1 MAAPSPLSCPHCGA
15 QLPATDP
22 HFCVECGR
30 PLGESAA
37 TQRLEEPPTSPS
49 SAGRPTVRLSNASV
63 PQSVLG
69 GTMRLAT
76 TGAIPPGM
84 WFLEQPPGPEDV
96 VAVYAPLRAVV
107 GGWSGQ
113 IGAGWRPLTGEPL
126 QGSGRATFAFET
138 SRVWFAAPGAAQGLH
153 LRVQIR
159 AQAEADLGRTRRGF
173 RYRSHYDPPM
183 WIADAWWCE
192 PRSGA
197 RHSAPV
203 PRIQL
208 MAPPRI
214 PRVSDFDEE
223 IRSLPAEQAAAQAR
237 LGRLPDP
244 CVLLRP
250 RQQRTPAGRG
260 LLLGVERVSLLR
272 RLFAAPAPR
281 FYVQI
286 QTPLVCA
293 WRAWQELRPR
303 IQAEAQGY
311 GLDMESDAVVEWW
324 LDRQGH
330 DSLVLQGWPDQPSY
344 TDVVI
349 AFRRQQIIAVLKP

>member
-1 MAAPSPLSCPHCGA
+1 MASPSPLSCPHCGA
-15 QLPATDP
+15 QLPANDP
-22 HFCVECGR
+22 HFCVECGK
-30 PLGESAA
+30 PLGEGTL
-37 TQRLEEPPTSPS
+37 TQRLGQAPVAPS
-49 SAGRPTVRLSNASV
+49 SAGHPTVRLSNATV

-76 TGAIPPGM
+76 TGAVPPGM
-84 WFLEQPPGPEDV
+84 WFREQPPGPEDV
-96 VAVYAPLRAVV
+96 VAVYVPLRAVV

-113 IGAGWRPLTGEPL
+113 TRAGWRAVTGATAPDAGLT
-126 QGSGRATFAFET
+126 TFVFES
-138 SRVWFAAPGAAQGLH
+138 SRVWFAAPGAGQGLH
-153 LRVQIR
+153 LHVQIR
-159 AQAEADLGRTRRGF
+159 AQAEADQGRTRRGF

-183 WIADAWWCE
+183 WIVDAWWFD
-192 PRSGA
+192 PQSGA
-197 RHSAPV
+197 RQTTPA

-214 PRVSDFDEE
+214 PRVSDFDEQ
-223 IRSLPAEQAAAQAR
+223 IRRLPAEQAAALAKQ
-237 LGRLPDP
+237 GHLPDP
-244 CVLLRP
+244 CVLLHP

-281 FYVQI
+281 YYVQL
-286 QTPLVCA
+286 QAPLVCH

-330 DSLVLQGWPDQPSY
+330 DGVVLQGWPRIRGY
-344 TDVVI
+344 ADVVI
-349 AFRRQQIIAVLKP
+349 AFRRQQIIAVRKD